1 MYLCQRR
8 FSLHLLFLAT
18 AGLLNI
24 PSAWPQANSQMQK
37 PDRPCT
43 LVVSVRMPDGSPLD
57 IPAIVNLYAF
67 SGAPAGIGIFRS
79 GTAEFTNLAPASY
92 TLDIIAAGYKRLT
105 ENVQIL
111 TAGERQQLSISL
123 TPESAASE
131 TSAPPGDPILAPNAQ
146 KEVTKAIEDLRGK
159 KSDDA
164 RKHLEKAS
172 RLAPSH
178 PDVSY
183 LWGMYYAQVKDF
195 ANAKVYWEKT
205 AQISP
210 RHVFSLAA
218 LAQLALQTSDYP
230 TATGYLLRASDAA
243 PSAWRYHEQLS
254 EAYLNQQQNE
264 QAQKHAERA
273 LELGKERAAGA
284 HYVLARIFLRDNP
297 AGALKQLDAFLASQ
311 PSGSRAIEA
320 RKLIDTLQKQELPAP
335 VARVANANLELET
348 KSVPRTTPA
357 PSSSLAVEL
366 MPPPKWM
373 PSDVDENM
381 PAVEPTAGCPLQK
394 IQDEAGGRVSDFV
407 DAVNRIAATESLDN
421 EVIDRSGLPVRRT
434 SHNYSYVAS
443 VQQVRPGMYTM
454 EEYRNGMMD
463 LDMFPERIATLGL
476 TALVMVFHPIYR
488 DDFDVTCE
496 GLSRWHG
503 GLAWQVH
510 FRQKANKPARLRS
523 YRVNAKSYPISLRGR
538 AWISAET
545 FQVESLETD
554 LVSPVREIQLHA
566 EHIAIE
572 YAPVK
577 FVSHHQEL
585 WLPQS
590 AEIYFDFNKRRMH
603 RRHHF
608 RDYMLFAVDEKQK
621 ISVPTVETDTSG
633 PSAPQQE
640 QQWF

>member
-1 MYLCQRR
+1 MSVLCHRL
-8 FSLHLLFLAT
+8 SLRLLLLAT
-18 AGLLNI
+18 AGLLNT
-24 PSAWPQANSQMQK
+24 SLAFPQANSQMQK
-37 PDRPCT
+37 PDRPST

-57 IPAIVNLYAF
+57 IPAIVNLYTF
-67 SGAPAGIGIFRS
+67 SGAPAGIGVFRS

-123 TPESAASE
+123 TPESAAPE
-131 TSAPPGDPILAPNAQ
+131 ASAPPGGPILAPNAQ
-146 KEVTKAIEDLRGK
+146 KEVTKALEDLRDK
-159 KSDDA
+159 KNDDA

-172 RLAPSH
+172 HLAPSH
-178 PDVSY
+178 PDVTY

-205 AQISP
+205 VQISP
-210 RHVFSLAA
+210 HHVFSLAA
-218 LAQLALQTSDYP
+218 LAQLALQNSDYP
-230 TATGYLLRASDAA
+230 TATGYLLQASENA

-284 HYVLARIFLRDNP
+284 HYVLARIFLSDNP

-320 RKLIDTLQKQELPAP
+320 RKLIDTLQKQPLPAP
-335 VARVANANLELET
+335 AAAVANANLELDKQSASDT
-348 KSVPRTTPA
+348 KLAPA
-357 PSSSLAVEL
+357 PPSSLTLEL
-366 MPPPKWM
+366 MPPRKWM
-373 PSDVDENM
+373 PPDVDESM
-381 PAVEPTAGCPLQK
+381 PAVEPTAGCPLEK
-394 IQDEAGGRVSDFV
+394 IQNEAGGRVGDFV

-434 SHNYSYVAS
+434 SRSYSYVAS
-443 VQQVRPGMYTM
+443 VQQVRPGMYIM

-488 DDFDVTCE
+488 DDYEVTCE

-503 GLAWQVH
+503 GLAWQLH

-523 YRVNAKSYPISLRGR
+523 YRVNAKSYPIALRGR

-545 FQVESLETD
+545 FQVENLETD
-554 LVSPVREIQLHA
+554 LVSPVPQIQLHA

-577 FVSHHQEL
+577 FVTRHQEL

-621 ISVPTVETDTSG
+621 ISVPTIDEADTGG
-633 PSAPQQE
+633 PSAPQQ
-640 QQWF
+640 F